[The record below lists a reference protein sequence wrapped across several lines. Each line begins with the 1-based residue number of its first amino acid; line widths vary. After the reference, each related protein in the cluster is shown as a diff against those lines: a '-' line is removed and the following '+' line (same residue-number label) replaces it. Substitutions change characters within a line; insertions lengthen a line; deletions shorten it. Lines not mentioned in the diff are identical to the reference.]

1 MISPFI
7 IIKIQYRF
15 TALKRQSDEVVLLY
29 HCEINLSRVFL
40 KKIIIFLKDMLF
52 LSLLPV
58 RRKIWR
64 KSNDKSGLL
73 AFFMYKSCC
82 C

>member
-52 LSLLPV
+52 CLEEL
-58 RRKIWR
+58 R
-64 KSNDKSGLL
+64 
-73 AFFMYKSCC
+73 
-82 C
+82 